1 MEMKLEFELELER
14 QPQRRFQVLSLF
26 NRVNNRYPIVQL
38 YIMQYGLLFTFHY
51 CVVGRLGRL
60 SKSRLFPAPAKSR
73 PCRPKVGFSS
83 KIPAGRR
90 QNRPRPPS
98 LVIMNILGACPPL
111 EVDPLNS
118 LVPNTSAT
126 YSSIP

>member
-60 SKSRLFPAPAKSR
+60 SKAGFFRPRSKAGLVGLRSVFHRKSR
-73 PCRPKVGFSS
+73 PA
-83 KIPAGRR
+83 AGKTG
-90 QNRPRPPS
+90 PGPH
-98 LVIMNILGACPPL
+98 L
-111 EVDPLNS
+111 
-118 LVPNTSAT
+118 
-126 YSSIP
+126 